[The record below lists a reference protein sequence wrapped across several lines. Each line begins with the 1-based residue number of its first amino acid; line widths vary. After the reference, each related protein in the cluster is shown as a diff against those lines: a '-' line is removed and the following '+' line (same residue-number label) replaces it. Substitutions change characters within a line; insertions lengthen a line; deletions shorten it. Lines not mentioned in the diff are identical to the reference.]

1 MPKPK
6 SQKQARLFGMIAS
19 GKKKVSGFSKT
30 TAKDSLRGQKVSKL
44 PTRSKKKK
52 P

>member
-6 SQKQARLFGMIAS
+6 SQKQARLFGMIAA
-19 GKKKVSGFSKT
+19 GKKKVPGLSSKT

-44 PTRSKKKK
+44 PTRTKKKR
-52 P
+52 